1 MAVLVSARKATCLR
15 TLTRRK
21 HSQTEHLFVS
31 VTSVFLTRLPIMRC
45 PRDDLVSLQIS
56 GLHDDCP
63 LRRARLLNS
72 WRKIHQD
79 ESRDQGRQDR
89 SSRARLLHLECV
101 YKTVECHWI
110 SNSARPLGGVVFV
123 DLPPGRWHVSCCV
136 FSSPMLLPTAS
147 SGHPVL
153 SSSVVLFYFLPHLSN
168 FFFASIYNSFVLYQ
182 EGPLSS

>member
-1 MAVLVSARKATCLR
+1 
-15 TLTRRK
+15 
-21 HSQTEHLFVS
+21 
-31 VTSVFLTRLPIMRC
+31 MRC

-63 LRRARLLNS
+63 LRRARLLNL
-72 WRKIHQD
+72 WRKIHQG

-89 SSRARLLHLECV
+89 SSHARLLHLECV

-110 SNSARPLGGVVFV
+110 SNSTRPSGGVVFV
-123 DLPPGRWHVSCCV
+123 DLPPGRRHVSCCV
-136 FSSPMLLPTAS
+136 FSSPMLLPTAP

-168 FFFASIYNSFVLYQ
+168 FFLPVFTTHLCCTRKAHCPPDDGRNHQFLSCPIYSVSRHELWQ
-182 EGPLSS
+182 GLPQLSLKLVFFLI